1 LFNSIYFKTFVLCK
15 LGFLTSKKNMNPHR
29 RKFIKNI
36 MGASIALGAL
46 GTLEAA
52 ALHSLSENP
61 TEAEWEK
68 VRGQFV
74 LSKEKIYLNNGTM
87 GVSPLTVLES
97 TYKRMLYADEHGQ
110 YGGGENE
117 AREALARF
125 LGAKKEEIA
134 LTHNVTD
141 GTNIVLMGFPFKKN
155 DQIICTSHEHAGTA
169 IPLMQRAQQ
178 DKLKLVAVDIY
189 KDPTQTTAAIL
200 NAITPKTKLIC
211 IPHMPCT
218 TGQLLDVETICKEA
232 RKLGIATLIDG
243 AHPPGMLAVNLD
255 TIDCDFYVGCGH
267 KWMLGP
273 KGTGFLFCKQSQITK
288 IKPIFVGAGTYG
300 AYRLNNTVQS
310 MEKLAPDAQRFFYGS
325 QNAALYIGMVQ
336 AIDFL
341 SKEIGMQKVENRV
354 KNLSAYVRKSME
366 DSVPNIDFY
375 CPDNEKYR
383 TGVCAFKV
391 PNLNAEN
398 ICNTLRKKNIIVRH
412 VHENK
417 LDLIRVSTHIYNTK
431 EDVDR
436 FVETFRALL

>member
-1 LFNSIYFKTFVLCK
+1 MFNSIYFKTFVLCK
-15 LGFLTSKKNMNPHR
+15 LRLLLSNNMNPHR

-36 MGASIALGAL
+36 MGASIAFGAL
-46 GTLEAA
+46 GQLEGAS
-52 ALHSLSENP
+52 LRTLSEDP

-68 VRGQFV
+68 IRGLFA
-74 LSKEKIYLNNGTM
+74 LSKDKIYLNNGTM
-87 GVSPLTVLES
+87 GVSPLAVLES
-97 TYKRMLYADEHGQ
+97 TYKRMHYADEHGQ

-169 IPLMQRAQQ
+169 IPLMQRAKQ

-189 KDPTQTTAAIL
+189 KDPTHTTAAIL

-218 TGQLLDVETICKEA
+218 IGQLLDVETICKEA

-243 AHPPGMLAVNLD
+243 AHPPGMLPINLAA
-255 TIDCDFYVGCGH
+255 IDCDFYVGCGH

-273 KGTGFLFCKQSQITK
+273 KGTGFLFCKQDQIHK
-288 IKPIFVGAGTYG
+288 IKPVFVGAGTYG
-300 AYRLNNTVQS
+300 AYRLNAQTQT
-310 MEKLAPDAQRFFYGS
+310 MDKLAPDAQRFFYGS
-325 QNAALYIGMVQ
+325 QNAALYIGWVE
-336 AIDFL
+336 AITFL
-341 SKEIGMQKVENRV
+341 EKEIGILKVASRV
-354 KNLSAYVRKSME
+354 KSLSAYVRKSLE
-366 DSVPNIDFY
+366 EVTPNIEFY
-375 CPDNEKYR
+375 CPDDPKYR
-383 TGVCAFKV
+383 TGVCAFKI
-391 PNLNAEN
+391 PNTNAEQ

-412 VHENK
+412 IHENN

-436 FVETFRALL
+436 FMETFRAQL